1 MIPQEKSAAVTLG
14 LNETFGVT
22 EFEDIR
28 DLTERPGSNR
38 AFRIIV
44 RGSAYLLRINTRPG
58 DMTRHF
64 TCMQAAA
71 DAGLAPRVRYAS
83 TEDRISI
90 TDFVEAVPLAAPDA
104 LVRIPAALRTL
115 HALPPFPGAPF
126 NTTCTF
132 LLNKGPALDGFL
144 QKFRASSILPENET
158 EELLARY
165 QQVAAV
171 YSRLDSDLA
180 PGHNDLFKPD
190 NMLFDGSRL
199 WLVDWEAAFQN
210 DRYADLAVVANMIV
224 TNESEERIYLQ
235 EYFGEPP
242 DEYQRA
248 RFYLIRQLAHMFYAM
263 AFLTLGSSGKPI
275 DRSEPVPAYSDF
287 QRRFWAREVTLADN
301 QAKTVY
307 GRVHWEQLSQ
317 NMRQARFDEALRIVS
332 VPDSPNA
339 SSRSKGRVQS
349 CPVGRLHGSD
359 PV

>member
-1 MIPQEKSAAVTLG
+1 MIPQDKRAAVTLG
-14 LNETFGVT
+14 LNEAFGVS

-58 DMTRHF
+58 DMARHF

-71 DAGLAPRVRYAS
+71 DAGLAPQVRYAS
-83 TEDRISI
+83 AEDRVSI
-90 TDFVEAVPLAAPDA
+90 TDFVEAVPLPAPAA
-104 LVRIPAALRTL
+104 LVRIPAALRAL

-144 QKFRASSILPENET
+144 EKFRASSILPGNQT
-158 EELLARY
+158 EKLFARY
-165 QQVAAV
+165 LQVAAV

-190 NMLFDGSRL
+190 NMLFDGNRL
-199 WLVDWEAAFQN
+199 WLVDWEASFQN

-224 TNESEERIYLQ
+224 TNESDERIYLQ

-248 RFYLIRQLAHMFYAM
+248 QFYLMRQLAHMFYAM
-263 AFLTLGSSGKPI
+263 AFLTLGSSVKPI
-275 DRSEPVPAYSDF
+275 DWSEPVPEYSDY
-287 QRRFWAREVTLADN
+287 QRRFWAREVSLADN

-317 NMRQARFDEALRIVS
+317 NMRQARFDEALRIIPVES
-332 VPDSPNA
+332 ADH
-339 SSRSKGRVQS
+339 SR
-349 CPVGRLHGSD
+349 
-359 PV
+359 

>member
-1 MIPQEKSAAVTLG
+1 MIPQDKSAAVTLG
-14 LNETFGVT
+14 LNEAFGVT
-22 EFEDIR
+22 GFEDIR

-38 AFRIIV
+38 AFRIVV
-44 RGSAYLLRINTRPG
+44 RGSRYLLRINTRPG

-64 TCMQAAA
+64 ACMQAAA

-83 TEDRISI
+83 TADRISI
-90 TDFVEAVPLAAPDA
+90 TDFVEAVPLPAADA
-104 LVRIPAALRTL
+104 LARIPAALRAL
-115 HALPPFPGAPF
+115 HALPPFPVAPF

-132 LLNKGPALDGFL
+132 LLNQGPALDGFL
-144 QKFRASSILPENET
+144 QQFGASSILPENET
-158 EELLARY
+158 GELLARY
-165 QQVAAV
+165 RQVAAV

-190 NMLFDGSRL
+190 NMLFDGNRL

-235 EYFGEPP
+235 EYFGEAP

-248 RFYLIRQLAHMFYAM
+248 RFYLMRQLAHVFYAM
-263 AFLTLGSSGKPI
+263 AFLTLGSSGKPV
-275 DRSEPVPAYSDF
+275 DRSEPLPAYSDY
-287 QRRFWAREVTLADN
+287 QRRFWAREVGLVDN

-307 GRVHWEQLSQ
+307 GRLHWEQLSQ

-332 VPDSPNA
+332 DRNTIHEA
-339 SSRSKGRVQS
+339 NR
-349 CPVGRLHGSD
+349 
-359 PV
+359 